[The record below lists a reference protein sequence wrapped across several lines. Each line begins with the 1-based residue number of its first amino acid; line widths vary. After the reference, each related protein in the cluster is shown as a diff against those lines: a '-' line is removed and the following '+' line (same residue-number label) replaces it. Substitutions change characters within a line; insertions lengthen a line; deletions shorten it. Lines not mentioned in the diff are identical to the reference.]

1 MWSTAQQHTILHSP
15 ISRASNV
22 FYKWQC
28 MAQACTIQCVF
39 MGRAHLVFYNQ
50 LYV

>member
-22 FYKWQC
+22 FYKWQR
-28 MAQACTIQCVF
+28 MTQPHAVQCVF
-39 MGRAHLVFYNQ
+39 IGRAHLVFYNQ